1 MKKVWVLIDQYGNV
15 EAVCDTM
22 NDFLAMMAIR
32 ADLSERYYAGNE
44 LELIRIPEDELEGAL
59 I

>member
-1 MKKVWVLIDQYGNV
+1 MKKVWILIDQYGNV

-22 NDFLAMMAIR
+22 NDFLAMMVIR
-32 ADLSERYYAGNE
+32 EDLSERYYAGNE
-44 LELIRIPEDELEGAL
+44 LEGAL